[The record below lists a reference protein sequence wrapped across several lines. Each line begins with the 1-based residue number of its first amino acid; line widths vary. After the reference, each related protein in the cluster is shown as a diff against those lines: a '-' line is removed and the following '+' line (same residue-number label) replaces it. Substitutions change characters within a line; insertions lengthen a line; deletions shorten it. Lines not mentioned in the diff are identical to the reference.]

1 MLKSKKVRVGCAI
14 LVVGLLGWIYQMIGV
29 WLDFRNV
36 SPAGKLISI
45 NGHQMFVSASGQ
57 PSAKGTLVL
66 SAGNGTSSPYA
77 DFYPITAEMK
87 HYTRVVTY
95 ERPGYGWSEAT
106 DISRDIDTM
115 TNEMRQLLQQ
125 SGEHPPYIILGHSMG
140 ALEGIRFA
148 QMYPE
153 EVSGLIMLDGIS
165 PEFARDADMDWGY
178 KMGWYMIEG
187 AKKLGVLRGLSD
199 LGIMTHSFNDME
211 DLPESIEKLKVSMIL
226 KNANNRMMLE
236 ERKQFHQSGLKLLE
250 KGKVGD
256 IPVLILSAPNNGYPN
271 WREVQRQLMS
281 ISSKATQKSYIRA
294 GHYIHH
300 DYPQDVNNRI
310 LKFITSIPPQENSTK
325 KAD

>member
-1 MLKSKKVRVGCAI
+1 MFKSKKVRAGCVI
-14 LVVGLLGWIYQMIGV
+14 LSVGLLGWLYQMIGL

-57 PSAKGTLVL
+57 PNAKGTLVL

-77 DFYPITAEMK
+77 DFYPLTEAMK
-87 HYTRVVTY
+87 QYTRVVTY

-106 DISRDIDTM
+106 DASRDIDTI
-115 TNEMRQLLQQ
+115 TNELRQLLQQ
-125 SGEHPPYIILGHSMG
+125 SGERPPYIILGHSMG

-148 QMYPE
+148 QLYPD

-165 PEFARDADMDWGY
+165 PEYARDTDMDWGY

-199 LGIMTHSFNDME
+199 LGMMNDSFKDMK
-211 DLPESIEKLKVSMIL
+211 DLPLSIEKLKVSMIL

-236 ERKQFHQSGLKLLE
+236 ERKQFHKNGLKLLE
-250 KGKVGD
+250 HGKVGD
-256 IPVLILSAPNNGYPN
+256 IPVLVLSAPNNGYPN
-271 WREVQRQLMS
+271 WREVQRELMS

-310 LKFITSIPPQENSTK
+310 LNFIRSIPLQANAVKNS
-325 KAD
+325 